1 MYGCV
6 GGRSY
11 PQKLIIQPML
21 AYLNPAAN
29 VCWHIPG
36 GTRVTFITA
45 SERSWVQFP
54 EVILIIFD
62 TNCSKQWGP
71 RGAGAVTGNCQLIPG
86 KEQTIGN
93 RLSCVLE
100 LRAKFSLVAKFS
112 LIRPSLAVPASATF
126 VERHCNVERRI
137 QYVTSIVHMFSTLI
151 SSTKPT
157 LPQVSN
163 LKCHGGLLWAPRLN

>member
-71 RGAGAVTGNCQLIPG
+71 RGSGAVTGNCQLIPG

-93 RLSCVLE
+93 RCHAFWSWGLNSVWLQNSVWFAHLWQFQPLQHLWKGTVTWKDEFNMLLVLYIC
-100 LRAKFSLVAKFS
+100 SLLPSPQRS
-112 LIRPSLAVPASATF
+112 LLF
-126 VERHCNVERRI
+126 
-137 QYVTSIVHMFSTLI
+137 
-151 SSTKPT
+151 
-157 LPQVSN
+157 
-163 LKCHGGLLWAPRLN
+163 PRSQT